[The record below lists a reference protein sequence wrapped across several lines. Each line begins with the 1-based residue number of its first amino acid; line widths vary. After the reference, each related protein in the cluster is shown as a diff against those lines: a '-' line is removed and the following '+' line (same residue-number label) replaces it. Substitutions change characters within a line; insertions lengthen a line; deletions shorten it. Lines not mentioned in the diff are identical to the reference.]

1 MDLSKL
7 SDFELIKT
15 YGSLI
20 EELKN
25 RKIIRTK
32 NIIGDLGEYLAID
45 FYNKNSNLPK
55 LQFAPTGTENI
66 DAISRKGDRYSIKS
80 TSAKTTGV
88 FYGLNSPDSPDVD
101 EKKFEFV
108 IIVEFDENYNLS
120 KIIELDW
127 NKFLL
132 FKRWHKRMQAW
143 NLTITKE
150 LLDNSKIIFDSNL
163 MG

>member
-1 MDLSKL
+1 MELSKL
-7 SDFELIKT
+7 DDFELIKT
-15 YGSLI
+15 YGLLI

-25 RKIIRTK
+25 REIIRTK
-32 NIIGDLGEYLAID
+32 NKIGDLGEYLAID
-45 FYNKNSNLPK
+45 FYNRNSNLPK

-66 DAISRKGDRYSIKS
+66 DAISRKGERYSIKS

-88 FYGLNSPDSPDVD
+88 FYGLNNPNSLEKD

-120 KIIELDW
+120 KIIELEW
-127 NKFLL
+127 NNFLI
-132 FKRWHKRMQAW
+132 FKKWHKRMQAW

-150 LLDNSKIIFDSNL
+150 LLSNSKIIFER
-163 MG
+163 

>member
-1 MDLSKL
+1 MELSKL
-7 SDFELIKT
+7 DDFELIKT
-15 YGSLI
+15 YGLLI
-20 EELKN
+20 EELKS

-32 NIIGDLGEYLAID
+32 NIIGDLGEYLVID
-45 FYNKNSNLPK
+45 FYNRNPNLPK

-66 DAISRKGDRYSIKS
+66 DAISRKGERYSIKS

-88 FYGLNSPDSPDVD
+88 FYGLNPPDTIEKD

-127 NKFLL
+127 DKFLV
-132 FKRWHKRMQAW
+132 FKKWHKRMQAW

-150 LLDNSKIIFDSNL
+150 MLSNSKIVL
-163 MG
+163 ER